1 MLALTTCYMVAEAI
15 GGMLTGS
22 LALLSDA
29 GHMLTD
35 VAALVLAML
44 ALWFSSRPATPEKT
58 YGYYRMEILAALANG
73 VALVLISILIFSE
86 AIGRIRQPK
95 QVMGLEAMLIAAGGL
110 AINLISALA
119 LRRVSTNNLNI
130 RGAMLHIF
138 GDALGSIGAIA
149 AGALIWLKGWAL
161 ADPIISMGMC
171 LLIVYSAWQLISES
185 VNVLL
190 EGAPSHINVRALIEA
205 MHEVEGV
212 SDVHDLHVW
221 TISSGKEALSAHV
234 TIESGASHRATLA
247 ALQQRLRSFNIGHMT
262 IQVESPRGEAASNPS
277 GEGAKTTCGSC
288 PAEKKDAP
296 A

>member
-1 MLALTTCYMVAEAI
+1 MLALTTCYMAAEAI

-44 ALWFSSRPATPEKT
+44 ALWFASKPATPEKT

-86 AIGRIRQPK
+86 AIDRIRQPR
-95 QVMGLEAMLIAAGGL
+95 QVMGFEVMLIAVGGL
-110 AINLISALA
+110 AINLVGALVLRGASA
-119 LRRVSTNNLNI
+119 NNLNV
-130 RGAMLHIF
+130 RGAMLHVLS
-138 GDALGSIGAIA
+138 DALGSVGAIV
-149 AGALIWLKGWAL
+149 AGALIWLKGWVL
-161 ADPIISMGMC
+161 ADPIISMAMC

-185 VNVLL
+185 VNILL

-262 IQVESPRGEAASNPS
+262 IQVESPHGEAASSAP
-277 GEGAKTTCGSC
+277 GEGDKNACGSC
-288 PAEKKDAP
+288 QSEKHGRA
-296 A
+296 